1 VRGLDADPCTAA
13 DDPGRREHGAAGRR
27 GAVLPSGRAVARRL
41 EGRRPPSR
49 RGPGPGRDQQG
60 LRADRPQ
67 APLISCPGRHQ
78 PTHEYRAF
86 RFPEPPG
93 SRVPVRRLSAPVPS
107 LGAVPAPPARPTS
120 TPAPG
125 GKMTAGDHVLTGPEA
140 RDERER
146 IRELLLSGRPD
157 LSRRL
162 QTGPSGALLIPLPA
176 GGGIEIGRMRRRG
189 RARWVVVARRGGRAR
204 GREPATRAAPVGWPG
219 HDGPARPGPAARPP
233 SPQWR
238 RRPWRPWRA
247 TTTPRPRSRSVSGPP
262 VSVDVMSEISSFASR
277 HLATVID
284 RPEREVYDYI

>member
-1 VRGLDADPCTAA
+1 RAGAGDGRARSVRGLDADPCTAA

-86 RFPEPPG
+86 RSPEPPG

-107 LGAVPAPPARPTS
+107 LGTVLAPPARPTS

-125 GKMTAGDHVLTGPEA
+125 GKMTACDHVLTGPEA

-176 GGGIEIGRMRRRG
+176 GGGIEIGR
-189 RARWVVVARRGGRAR
+189 
-204 GREPATRAAPVGWPG
+204 
-219 HDGPARPGPAARPP
+219 
-233 SPQWR
+233 WR
-238 RRPWRPWRA
+238 RRAWRPWRA
-247 TTTPRPRSRSVSGPP
+247 TTTPRRRSRSVPGPP

-284 RPEREVYDYI
+284 RPEREVYDYISDPRNLPTWATGLGGGDVQREVEQW